1 MKDLILK
8 LKPYFISFREIN
20 ENYFLDLKIPKDWLY
35 NIESINETNIYIH
48 PNKKEQGKSID
59 ENFIFITFFV
69 KTLDEN
75 IDKLFTY
82 AETLITFNKN
92 NEIKKDLFQQKLNEL
107 KILFEKESIDKL
119 KELNF
124 NEKI

>member
-20 ENYFLDLKIPKDWLY
+20 ENYFLDLKIPKDWVY
-35 NIESINETNIYIH
+35 NIESINETNICIH

>member
-20 ENYFLDLKIPKDWLY
+20 ENYFLDLKIPKDWVY